1 MLQIEIYRKALWRT
15 GLTSEDSESLTTG
28 TIVNLMGTDVIRI
41 STFVFFWFNLF
52 KLPMEVAIGIYLLYS
67 LLGNACLLGF
77 LVMVVMLP
85 LNHYVSRLLSTTQA
99 NVMEHRDRRLVL
111 MNEVLLNLRQVKLFA
126 WEDKWEK
133 RIMEARETELRL
145 EEQQLTASVGFTSIA
160 IFNELQNSLN
170 AIPDTVITLLQAI
183 TSFRRIE
190 NFLREAEIP
199 QFFADDFKEKI
210 ISFED
215 ATIAWSNATE
225 DLLDTEKI
233 SPKDFMLED
242 VNVRFP
248 QNELSLICGSTGCG
262 KTLMMLGLLGETAI
276 VKGRV
281 SFPRGPFLAG
291 STPDIPDSTQ
301 SEDWILSHAV
311 AYVSQTAWL
320 QNASIRDNIL
330 FGLPYV
336 GSRYKDVLFACALD
350 RDLSIL
356 EDGDQTEIGEKGIT
370 LSGGQKA
377 RVALARAV
385 YSRAQNVLMDDVLS
399 AVDVPTAEHIY
410 SKCIIGPLMQGRT
423 RILITHNVQLCLAGA
438 AYLVYI
444 NNRVVV
450 SRTVAEWRSSGQL
463 MSIVD
468 NVQDDQKPSK
478 EGKEEVEG
486 REEDVVTLN
495 ESSNDS
501 HIEAP
506 PKVLVDKEARANG
519 GVKKGIYK
527 AYLMLMGGW
536 LFWLILISIFLGAQG
551 LSILVPWWVKKWT
564 QAFSGA
570 GTVSPSA
577 MPATYAGA
585 SSLDHTKDS
594 EDKNLGFYFGMYI
607 FIGLSSVI
615 INQIRYA
622 VIFWGSLRGNK
633 KLHAK
638 LLRRVLRTSLRVLD
652 VVPVGRFL
660 NRFSCDLAY
669 IDDKVPGLMMGFVC
683 KCLIVLSSI
692 ATVVYVLPIF
702 VAPMLVIAALGVI
715 VGRDYVILSRECK
728 RLESITHSP
737 ILNQCSETLTGIATV
752 RAFDATSQF
761 LKEAMD
767 RIDTNV
773 KHFYFMWIANCW
785 VSLRFSAL
793 GAIACMISAGTILL
807 SLDHLDASTAGFCLS
822 FISIAVD
829 KYAKLETSF
838 NSVERVMEFT
848 DLDQEAPAV
857 TTVKPPP
864 GWPGRGQ
871 IEVQDL
877 EVRYAPNLQP
887 VLKGLTFSIRARE
900 KVGVVGRT
908 GSGKSTLALSLF
920 RFLEASRG
928 SILIDGVNISDIGT
942 SDLRS
947 NLTVI
952 PQDPTLFSGTLRS
965 NMDPFDQFNDTDI
978 VAALRRVYLIP
989 SSAENNE
996 FNIFTNL
1003 DTPVSEG
1010 GRNFSQGQRQL
1021 LCLARAFLKRAS
1033 VVLMDE
1039 ATASVDFRMDKTIQ
1053 RTITSEFS
1061 DCTILCI
1068 AHRLHTVIEYD
1079 RILVLDQ
1086 GEIKEFASPWEL
1098 LQDIES
1104 LFYKMCQNS
1113 GEFEQ
1118 LVVLAKAKH
1127 QLSLTDVI
1135 P

>member
-133 RIMEARETELRL
+133 RIMEARETELRSIRLTYIYGLFLNILWESLPLLVTIISFWAFTRL

-506 PKVLVDKEARANG
+506 PKVLVDKE
-519 GVKKGIYK
+519 
-527 AYLMLMGGW
+527 
-536 LFWLILISIFLGAQG
+536 G

-785 VSLRFSAL
+785 
-793 GAIACMISAGTILL
+793 
-807 SLDHLDASTAGFCLS
+807 
-822 FISIAVD
+822 ISIAVD

>member
-1 MLQIEIYRKALWRT
+1 
-15 GLTSEDSESLTTG
+15 
-28 TIVNLMGTDVIRI
+28 
-41 STFVFFWFNLF
+41 
-52 KLPMEVAIGIYLLYS
+52 
-67 LLGNACLLGF
+67 
-77 LVMVVMLP
+77 MLP

-133 RIMEARETELRL
+133 RIMEARETELRSIRLTYIYGLFLNILWESLPLLVTIISFWAFTRL

-506 PKVLVDKEARANG
+506 PKVLVDKE
-519 GVKKGIYK
+519 
-527 AYLMLMGGW
+527 
-536 LFWLILISIFLGAQG
+536 G

-785 VSLRFSAL
+785 
-793 GAIACMISAGTILL
+793 
-807 SLDHLDASTAGFCLS
+807 
-822 FISIAVD
+822 ISIAVD